1 MANKNCWVKFNCTN
15 LPTMKLCIKYHN
27 VVITHE
33 LQSFPCTKQS
43 FSLRTAYVPISSPS
57 AQVSFLGSRE
67 DSDTCGIQD
76 MSQWNLQHYIFDK
89 KFNTPSVPNDL
100 SVLIGTQ
107 ILRNLWGICENA
119 QLGIWVWTNFP
130 MSYYTLKTE
139 LSIKKC
145 DGLIRL

>member
-1 MANKNCWVKFNCTN
+1 MSYNHSHV
-15 LPTMKLCIKYHN
+15 L
-27 VVITHE
+27 
-33 LQSFPCTKQS
+33 
-43 FSLRTAYVPISSPS
+43 SSPS

-119 QLGIWVWTNFP
+119 QLGFEQTFQWA
-130 MSYYTLKTE
+130 TLHPKQ
-139 LSIKKC
+139 SC
-145 DGLIRL
+145 Q